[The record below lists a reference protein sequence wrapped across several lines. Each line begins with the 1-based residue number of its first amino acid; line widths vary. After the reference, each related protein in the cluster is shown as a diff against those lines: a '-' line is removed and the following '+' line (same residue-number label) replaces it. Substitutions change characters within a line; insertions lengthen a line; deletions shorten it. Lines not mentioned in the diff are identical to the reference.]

1 MAPTMN
7 IKTHHLRDLLAVAD
21 RGSISAAAKHLGISQ
36 PALSRSIHDLERI
49 LAAPLLERTARGALL
64 TTLGALFV
72 RRARASVA
80 ELLRAQEE
88 VAQHLGSEEGH
99 VTACLSSVSHIAL
112 MPGALPKFCIRYP
125 GVRLRIIEGTYLI
138 HESKLLDGT
147 IDFYVGP
154 VPGRGTAPGLQVHKL
169 FDNTRWIYARRG
181 HPRAK
186 ARSLRDLVDA
196 DWITTSLTEKPEQEF
211 DAIFARH
218 GLPAP
223 RIVLQAESALTW
235 ITAVAS
241 SDMLSLTARQFAA
254 SPMVRSVIE
263 RIAIHEALEAPPI
276 MRVQRSSIPLTPAA
290 QHFSDLLEREARRQ
304 LPK

>member
-1 MAPTMN
+1 MT
-7 IKTHHLRDLLAVAD
+7 IKTHHLRDFLAVVD

-36 PALSRSIHDLERI
+36 PALSRSIRDLERI

-80 ELLRAQEE
+80 ELVRGQEE
-88 VAQHLGSEEGH
+88 VAQHLGAEEGH
-99 VTACLSSVSHIAL
+99 VTACLSSMSHIAL
-112 MPGALPKFCIRYP
+112 MPGAISKFRLRYP

-154 VPGRGTAPGLQVHKL
+154 EPERGAAPGLQPHKL
-169 FDNTRWIYARRG
+169 FDSTRWVLARRG

-186 ARSLRDLVDA
+186 ARSLRELIDA
-196 DWITTSLTEKPEQEF
+196 DWITTSLTERPEAEF

-223 RIVLQAESALTW
+223 RIILQAESALTW
-235 ITAVAS
+235 ITAVAT
-241 SDMLSLTARQFAA
+241 SDMLTLTARQFAG
-254 SPMVRSVIE
+254 SPMVRPVIE
-263 RIAIHEALEAPPI
+263 RIPVHEAIDSPAI
-276 MRVQRSSIPLTPAA
+276 VSVQRSSIPLTPAA
-290 QHFSDLLEREARRQ
+290 QYLSDLLQRESRRQ
-304 LPK
+304 IPK

>member
-1 MAPTMN
+1 MN
-7 IKTHHLRDLLAVAD
+7 IKAHHLRDLLAVAD

-36 PALSRSIHDLERI
+36 PALSRSIRDLELI
-49 LAAPLLERTARGALL
+49 LSAPLLERSARGAVL
-64 TTLGALFV
+64 TELGALFA

-80 ELLRAQEE
+80 ELVRAQEE

-99 VTACLSSVSHIAL
+99 VTVCLSSVSHIAL
-112 MPGALPKFCIRYP
+112 MPGALGKFRQRYP
-125 GVRLRIIEGTYLI
+125 GVMLRIIEGTYLI

-154 VPGRGTAPGLQVHKL
+154 MTGRSGAPGLQVNKL
-169 FDNTRWIYARRG
+169 LDNTRWIFARRG

-211 DAIFARH
+211 NAIFARH
-218 GLPAP
+218 GLPPP

-235 ITAVAS
+235 ITAVAN
-241 SDMLSLTARQFAA
+241 SDLLSLTARQFGS
-254 SPMVRSVIE
+254 SPMIRSVIE
-263 RIAIHEALEAPPI
+263 RIPIRETLDAPPI
-276 MRVQRSSIPLTPAA
+276 VRVQRSALPLTPAA
-290 QHFSDLLEREARRQ
+290 QHFSDLLEREARRHR
-304 LPK
+304 